1 MAGTLDG
8 RMRRETPESLQ
19 SDPEAP
25 VSSTKLPGA
34 VGRRWGRSVRGAG
47 SLPVHG
53 LSSRQLCGR
62 GCPSVRPVN
71 PEICPGT
78 RQRWPRHL
86 RPKHFPVSWG
96 PEPLPPPL
104 CRPSGMRLSLPR
116 LLPFP
121 FPDALILSG
130 GRLLGCGCPGP
141 GLAGFSLAVPIS
153 SDTFSGGTLR
163 EPNIS

>member
-121 FPDALILSG
+121 FPDALCSQWRTPAG
-130 GRLLGCGCPGP
+130 VRVSRAWTGRLLSGRAHLLRHFLRRDPPG
-141 GLAGFSLAVPIS
+141 A
-153 SDTFSGGTLR
+153 
-163 EPNIS
+163 